1 VTLRR
6 ASLPAALAVGAVC
19 ACSSSDPAPAPKPSV
34 TVGIDARPANATCT
48 AKAPAKLLSQTGCV
62 DAVDPKKP
70 APGVI
75 PYAVNVP
82 QWLDNT
88 GSDRGIALPDG
99 AVIAVDEVTGRL
111 TPPVGTVLLKTV
123 GATRRVETQVLARDA
138 GGWKAWS
145 YRWRPDESDAEL
157 VESPSTTTLPGGLEY
172 RFMSSAECTQCH
184 ASGAGTALGWKGPQL
199 NGVFAYAN
207 GRSAGQLETFE
218 HIGIL
223 DRPVPAAASTPMPG
237 LGATASA
244 ERRARAYLDAN
255 CAHCHSGGLDLRFQ
269 TPFAQTGTCN
279 VQGRSAVPGVQGETI
294 LAPAEPGRSLLSVRL
309 RSSAQL
315 RMPPLG
321 TRVADL
327 EAASVV
333 DAWIKSIPSCP

>member
-1 VTLRR
+1 MSLCR
-6 ASLPAALAVGAVC
+6 ASLPAALALGAVC
-19 ACSSSDPAPAPKPSV
+19 ACGSSDSGPAPRS
-34 TVGIDARPANATCT
+34 TLVGIDARPANASCT
-48 AKAPAKLLSQTGCV
+48 AKPPPKLLSQTGCV
-62 DAVDPKKP
+62 DANDPTKP

-99 AVIAVDEVTGRL
+99 AVIAVDAATGRL
-111 TPPVGTVLLKTV
+111 TPPVGAVLLKTV
-123 GATRRVETQVLARDA
+123 GATRRVETQVLMREG
-138 GGWKAWS
+138 GGWTTAS

-157 VESPSTTTLPGGLEY
+157 VESPSVTTLPGGLEY
-172 RFMSSAECTQCH
+172 RFMSGAECLQCH
-184 ASGAGTALGWKGPQL
+184 VSGAGTALGWKGPQL
-199 NGVFAYAN
+199 NGVFAYP
-207 GRSAGQLETFE
+207 GGKSAGQLETFE

-223 DRPVPAAASTPMPG
+223 ERPVPAAASTPMPG
-237 LGATASA
+237 LGAPASA

-255 CAHCHSGGLDLRFQ
+255 CAHCHSAGLDLRFQ

-279 VQGRSAVPGVQGETI
+279 VEGRSPVPGVQGETI
-294 LAPAEPGRSLLSVRL
+294 LAPAEPSRSLLSVRL

-321 TRVADL
+321 SRVADL
-327 EAASVV
+327 DAANVV
-333 DAWIKSIPSCP
+333 DAWIKGIASCP